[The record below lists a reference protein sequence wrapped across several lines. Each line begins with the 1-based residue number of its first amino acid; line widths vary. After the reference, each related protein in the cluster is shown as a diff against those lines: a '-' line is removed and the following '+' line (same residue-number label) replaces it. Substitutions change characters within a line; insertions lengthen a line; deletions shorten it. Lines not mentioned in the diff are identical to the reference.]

1 LVDWA
6 DEIGVNRYTI
16 TNLHALLADN
26 LLDQP
31 AYAGRL
37 RETPIGISSSSYIPT
52 AIPQLISEIFELLL
66 TKAAAIRDPFEQSLF
81 LMVQLP
87 YLQPFVDVNKRT
99 SRLAAN
105 ISLIKS
111 NLVPLSFIDVPGSV
125 YIDGLIGVYEH
136 TRVELLR
143 DVFVWA
149 YERSCRRYKTVRDS
163 LPEPDR
169 FRLKYRDALIEAV
182 GEVVR
187 RGLKPTIEEIDTLAV
202 PLVRPEDQEQ
212 FRDLVLVEIA
222 RLHEGNI
229 ARFRLRPNE
238 FRKWQSR

>member
-1 LVDWA
+1 M
-6 DEIGVNRYTI
+6 
-16 TNLHALLADN
+16 
-26 LLDQP
+26 
-31 AYAGRL
+31 
-37 RETPIGISSSSYIPT
+37 
-52 AIPQLISEIFELLL
+52 FELLL

-81 LMVQLP
+81 LMVQLS
-87 YLQPFVDVNKRT
+87 YLQPFDDVNKRT

-105 ISLIKS
+105 ISLINS

-125 YIDGLIGVYEH
+125 YIDGLIGVYEY

-169 FRLKYRDALIEAV
+169 FRLKYRDALIEVV
-182 GEVVR
+182 GGTIR
-187 RGLKPTIEEIDTLAV
+187 RGLKPTAEEIDALSV
-202 PLVRPEDQEQ
+202 PLVLAEYLEQ

-229 ARFRLRPNE
+229 ARFRLRPGE
-238 FRKWQSR
+238 FRRWQSP